1 MWDER
6 KTPFTTSYT
15 GQSGVLASQNPL
27 SEKFPEISEMFWQE
41 QGNSSCELLTM
52 TMLPLQSVRSIQPQ
66 HSIYRWGELSTG
78 FICNSQCFTL
88 KDVWLARLMKG
99 LTHIILEQ
107 LLLAWF
113 HVFQFN
119 TNVNI
124 SEENIKVF
132 YLQMLLIYFHIL
144 KWNEIPV
151 NVNMLP
157 GRFWHHTNLSSS
169 YCFTWK
175 TLVWTRIRQVKC
187 SVCAH
192 VVWEFSV
199 ITDVWKP
206 LRSTQCSQMEYL
218 QHAAILY

>member
-1 MWDER
+1 MFYSQGRLTGTADEGVD
-6 KTPFTTSYT
+6 TYH
-15 GQSGVLASQNPL
+15 SGTATFGL
-27 SEKFPEISEMFWQE
+27 IS
-41 QGNSSCELLTM
+41 C
-52 TMLPLQSVRSIQPQ
+52 
-66 HSIYRWGELSTG
+66 
-78 FICNSQCFTL
+78 
-88 KDVWLARLMKG
+88 
-99 LTHIILEQ
+99 
-107 LLLAWF
+107 
-113 HVFQFN
+113 FQFN

-187 SVCAH
+187 SVCSH